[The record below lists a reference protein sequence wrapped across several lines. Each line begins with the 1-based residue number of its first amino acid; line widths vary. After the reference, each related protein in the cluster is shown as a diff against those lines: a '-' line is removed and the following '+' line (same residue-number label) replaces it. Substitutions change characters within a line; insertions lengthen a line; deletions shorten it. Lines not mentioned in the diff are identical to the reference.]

1 MFVPLGRAT
10 WHLFGVRP
18 NGFSLVDSVFPKL
31 EVRKVGCQLSTC
43 SVAIAL

>member
-10 WHLFGVRP
+10 WHLLGVRP
-18 NGFSLVDSVFPKL
+18 NGFALVYSVFPKL

-43 SVAIAL
+43 SVAIEL